1 MRCICEWIAYSINQ
15 VRHWLNQCAKKE
27 EALDTNDFSIIV
39 LSITYN
45 EQQGRN
51 TTHYHRELWTN

>member
-15 VRHWLNQCAKKE
+15 VRHWIDQCAKKE
-27 EALDTNDFSIIV
+27 EASETNDFGVIV
-39 LSITYN
+39 QWMTSD
-45 EQQGRN
+45 EQQARN